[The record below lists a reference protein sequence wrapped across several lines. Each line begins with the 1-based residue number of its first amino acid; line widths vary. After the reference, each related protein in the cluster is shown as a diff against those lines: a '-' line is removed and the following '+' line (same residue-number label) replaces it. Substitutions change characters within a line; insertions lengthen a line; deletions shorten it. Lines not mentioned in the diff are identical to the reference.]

1 MALKYNNSFKVS
13 LSNELYE
20 NYRKVKN
27 ITGINIQKMV
37 RKALEEHLNNE
48 LKRLEIEKT

>member
-13 LSNELYE
+13 IPDNLYE
-20 NYRKVKN
+20 KYRRVKN
-27 ITGINIQKMV
+27 KTGLNIQKMV
-37 RKALEEHLNNE
+37 RKALEEHLNKE